1 MVPAICTSGRSSR
14 ASLMARPAVVRC
26 SSGMAA
32 RASSSRARSATFS
45 SFSPGMS
52 LTVLP
57 SARNTPGSSLVFRHG
72 CKGRHQGG
80 NPRRRPGYQVPAR
93 DQGDAQGDASR
104 RRQAGYPVRRGGSRR
119 GRPRRRPDD
128 HRPQQGLHRESLRPG
143 LRARGGA
150 GRQGRRRA
158 AGPGARV
165 QRAGHRALRAPGRA
179 EGPRPRRALRGPARR
194 PRAVRG
200 AARRRPHR
208 QPRPAARADD
218 RGARA
223 ARRQRG
229 RADGGRPGAGLP
241 VRLRRDHAD
250 RRGGRGHG
258 DRSGGEAGARLGAE
272 QLDPDRALRLRSGRV
287 RRAARDPARARRR
300 DPAHRR
306 AADAGQARS
315 GGRRRRARRAVPR
328 PPLRHRQQA
337 GLPAHPGPVR
347 LRALRPGRGD
357 RALAAQVPGQPPV
370 THGHGHRHSDGPL
383 TPVEEHL
390 AEILATVTPLAP
402 AELSLGDVHGLVL
415 AEDVSTVSPL
425 PSFDNSGMDGYAVRV
440 EDVAAATEENPV
452 TLPVTAEIAAGDTGA
467 YALQPGTAIKIMTGA
482 MLPPGAEAVVPV
494 EWTDGG
500 SARVTIKTGTDYG
513 NAVRLAG
520 EDAKAGEVLVTAGTL
535 LKPMHIAVIAAAGR
549 GAVLVRPRPRVV
561 VLSTGNELAE
571 PGSPLVPGRIYDSNS
586 FMLAAAAREAGCLAY
601 RRVALPDHPDE
612 VLPAIEDQLV
622 RADLMITTGGVSM
635 GGEHDVVKAA
645 LQRLGTITFRKVA
658 MQPGMPQGFGT
669 IALPAAAAPVSA
681 PGERVPIFTFP
692 GNPVSAYVSFQLFA
706 RPAIGAL
713 QGYDGLGLEKIQATL
728 TGPLRSPAGRRS
740 FLRGVLDRASGTVE
754 PLTGQGSHQI
764 ATLGKANALVVVP
777 ERVVQM
783 AEGDTAEVLVLP

>member
-1 MVPAICTSGRSSR
+1 
-14 ASLMARPAVVRC
+14 
-26 SSGMAA
+26 
-32 RASSSRARSATFS
+32 
-45 SFSPGMS
+45 
-52 LTVLP
+52 
-57 SARNTPGSSLVFRHG
+57 
-72 CKGRHQGG
+72 
-80 NPRRRPGYQVPAR
+80 
-93 DQGDAQGDASR
+93 
-104 RRQAGYPVRRGGSRR
+104 
-119 GRPRRRPDD
+119 
-128 HRPQQGLHRESLRPG
+128 
-143 LRARGGA
+143 
-150 GRQGRRRA
+150 
-158 AGPGARV
+158 
-165 QRAGHRALRAPGRA
+165 
-179 EGPRPRRALRGPARR
+179 
-194 PRAVRG
+194 
-200 AARRRPHR
+200 
-208 QPRPAARADD
+208 
-218 RGARA
+218 
-223 ARRQRG
+223 
-229 RADGGRPGAGLP
+229 
-241 VRLRRDHAD
+241 
-250 RRGGRGHG
+250 
-258 DRSGGEAGARLGAE
+258 
-272 QLDPDRALRLRSGRV
+272 
-287 RRAARDPARARRR
+287 
-300 DPAHRR
+300 
-306 AADAGQARS
+306 
-315 GGRRRRARRAVPR
+315 
-328 PPLRHRQQA
+328 
-337 GLPAHPGPVR
+337 
-347 LRALRPGRGD
+347 
-357 RALAAQVPGQPPV
+357 V

-415 AEDVSTVSPL
+415 AEDVSTAGPL

-482 MLPPGAEAVVPV
+482 MLPAGAEAVVPV

-500 SARVTIKTGTDYG
+500 SARVTIKAGPEYG
-513 NAVRLAG
+513 SAVRLAG

-549 GAVLVRPRPRVV
+549 GSVLVRPRPRVV

-571 PGSPLVPGRIYDSNS
+571 PGSPVVPGRIWDSNS
-586 FMLAAAAREAGCLAY
+586 FMLAAAAREAGCQAY
-601 RRVALPDHPDE
+601 RQVALPDHPDGI
-612 VLPAIEDQLV
+612 LPAIEDQLV

-669 IALPAAAAPVSA
+669 IALPAARAPEEPQRRRFQRRDGYEEAAAPVSA

-706 RPAIGAL
+706 RPALGAM
-713 QGYDGLGLEKIQATL
+713 QGYEGLGLEKIQAQL

-783 AEGDTAEVLVLP
+783 AEGDTAEVMVLP

>member
-1 MVPAICTSGRSSR
+1 
-14 ASLMARPAVVRC
+14 MAK
-26 SSGMAA
+26 
-32 RASSSRARSATFS
+32 
-45 SFSPGMS
+45 
-52 LTVLP
+52 
-57 SARNTPGSSLVFRHG
+57 N
-72 CKGRHQGG
+72 
-80 NPRRRPGYQVPAR
+80 
-93 DQGDAQGDASR
+93 
-104 RRQAGYPVRRGGSRR
+104 
-119 GRPRRRPDD
+119 
-128 HRPQQGLHRESLRPG
+128 E
-143 LRARGGA
+143 
-150 GRQGRRRA
+150 
-158 AGPGARV
+158 
-165 QRAGHRALRAPGRA
+165 
-179 EGPRPRRALRGPARR
+179 
-194 PRAVRG
+194 
-200 AARRRPHR
+200 
-208 QPRPAARADD
+208 
-218 RGARA
+218 
-223 ARRQRG
+223 
-229 RADGGRPGAGLP
+229 
-241 VRLRRDHAD
+241 
-250 RRGGRGHG
+250 
-258 DRSGGEAGARLGAE
+258 
-272 QLDPDRALRLRSGRV
+272 
-287 RRAARDPARARRR
+287 
-300 DPAHRR
+300 
-306 AADAGQARS
+306 
-315 GGRRRRARRAVPR
+315 
-328 PPLRHRQQA
+328 
-337 GLPAHPGPVR
+337 
-347 LRALRPGRGD
+347 
-357 RALAAQVPGQPPV
+357 
-370 THGHGHRHSDGPL
+370 L

-415 AEDVSTVSPL
+415 AEDVSTAGAL

-440 EDVAAATEENPV
+440 EDVAAATEDSPV

-467 YALQPGTAIKIMTGA
+467 YALRPGTAIKIMTGA

-500 SARVTIKTGTDYG
+500 RARVAIRAGAHYG
-513 NAVRLAG
+513 NAVRLVG

-669 IALPAAAAPVSA
+669 IALPAAQAPATSPAGEPQRRRFRRDGYEEMAAPVSS

-706 RPAIGAL
+706 RPALGAM
-713 QGYDGLGLEKIQATL
+713 QGYDGLALEKIKAQL
-728 TGPLRSPAGRRS
+728 SNPLRSPAGRRS

-777 ERVVQM
+777 EQVVQM
-783 AEGDTAEVLVLP
+783 AEGDTVEVMVLP